1 MCDDKKISLTIL
13 AENITSSRA
22 FIKNIHTKK
31 RNMQWIWQGLPCVWA
46 INGKIKCGNR
56 KFT

>member
-31 RNMQWIWQGLPCVWA
+31 EIC
-46 INGKIKCGNR
+46 NGYGKDYPVYGR
-56 KFT
+56 

>member
-1 MCDDKKISLTIL
+1 MCGDKKISLTIL

-31 RNMQWIWQGLPCVWA
+31 KKYAMDMARTTLCMGDKWKNKM
-46 INGKIKCGNR
+46 R
-56 KFT
+56 K